1 MAIATAKTRKSERA
15 SSSKARDGTGRQIGA
30 FSVLEV
36 GTHYCYMRAHEGDD
50 ERTMFLVNL
59 PTDTTDRH
67 LKAIFAQAG
76 AIESVKLW
84 KGKAA
89 NDLQEAEEEELA
101 LVKGKSAAKKDSGP
115 PKVITLP
122 PLDPRYPHHF
132 LPTATSAHITFLD
145 ESSLERALSQT
156 HLKAWP
162 RPFHEIDLANAQIS
176 SRDQEATS
184 TKKKKRNSIKTAAEA
199 AANDNVAAPPTGLEY
214 LMARHRSL
222 RPALGSVKAHVDS
235 VIANY
240 EYRRAHPLKKKSGIQ
255 AVSVGPNGELLDEDG
270 FVIVQSTGKYGRTQE
285 GEGGASFK
293 VARRR
298 GAAAELEE
306 EAAREKKKKRFELD
320 DFYRFQ
326 RREEKREELANLRS
340 KFREDQE
347 KVKKLKASRNFK
359 PF

>member
-1 MAIATAKTRKSERA
+1 MVKLKKSEHA
-15 SSSKARDGTGRQIGA
+15 SSSNGKLGSNRQLGA
-30 FSVLEV
+30 FKVLQV
-36 GTHYCYMRAHEGDD
+36 GSHYCYMRAHEGED

-67 LKAIFAQAG
+67 LKSLFAQAG
-76 AIESVKLW
+76 AVESVKLW
-84 KGKAA
+84 KGKASMES
-89 NDLQEAEEEELA
+89 QEVEEEEEEEAA
-101 LVKGKSAAKKDSGP
+101 LVKGKNFKNDDGP
-115 PKVITLP
+115 PKVTSLP
-122 PLDPRYPHHF
+122 PLDPRHPHQF

-145 ESSLERALSQT
+145 ESSLQRALSQSQVKSWPDPFRDI
-156 HLKAWP
+156 LQAKAQLES
-162 RPFHEIDLANAQIS
+162 RQDEAVTS
-176 SRDQEATS
+176 S
-184 TKKKKRNSIKTAAEA
+184 KKSSKKLIRTAAEA
-199 AANDNVAAPPTGLEY
+199 AAANNINAPPTGLDY
-214 LMARHRSL
+214 LIARHRSL
-222 RPALGSVKAHVDS
+222 RPALNSVKSHVDS

-240 EYRRAHPLKKKSGIQ
+240 EYRRAHPTKKKFGIQ
-255 AVSVGPNGELLDEDG
+255 VASIGSNGELLDEDG

-285 GEGGASFK
+285 GAGGASVK

-298 GAAAELEE
+298 GTAAELED
-306 EAAREKKKKRFELD
+306 EAAREKKRKRFELE